1 MSNMAV
7 LCSFA
12 KTPDRLTTTVH
23 EKLQFGNRIS
33 PGGATA
39 AQTHFRIQLQRCEFS
54 GRRLFGAKGILLRVP
69 YRRVTKAARGGDAG
83 IGMRTASMGPNS
95 REEES
100 KRTIEQELQGAQ
112 VETVVIVGAG
122 LAGLATALAL
132 HRVGVRAVVL
142 EQAESLRTEGTSLTL
157 FPNAWRALD
166 ALGVAQELRPQFINI
181 VG

>member
-23 EKLQFGNRIS
+23 EKLQLGNRIS
-33 PGGATA
+33 SGGATA

-54 GRRLFGAKGILLRVP
+54 GRRLFEAKGILLQAP
-69 YRRVTKAARGGDAG
+69 YGRVTKAAWGGDAG

-132 HRVGVRAVVL
+132 HRFVFFLNVQIFCNDDSCLQIAKFIHNVHHIVTGRPDDFPVL
-142 EQAESLRTEGTSLTL
+142 SC
-157 FPNAWRALD
+157 N
-166 ALGVAQELRPQFINI
+166 
-181 VG
+181 

>member
-23 EKLQFGNRIS
+23 EKLQLGNRICS
-33 PGGATA
+33 GGSTA
-39 AQTHFRIQLQRCEFS
+39 AQAHFRIQLQRCEFS
-54 GRRLFGAKGILLRVP
+54 GRRLFLLHAP
-69 YRRVTKAARGGDAG
+69 YRRVTKAAWGCDAG
-83 IGMRTASMGPNS
+83 IGMRTAWMGANS

-100 KRTIEQELQGAQ
+100 KRTIEQELQGTQ

-132 HRVGVRAVVL
+132 HRSVFFLNVQIFCNDDSCLQMVKFIHNVHHIATGRPDDFPVL
-142 EQAESLRTEGTSLTL
+142 SC
-157 FPNAWRALD
+157 N
-166 ALGVAQELRPQFINI
+166 
-181 VG
+181 